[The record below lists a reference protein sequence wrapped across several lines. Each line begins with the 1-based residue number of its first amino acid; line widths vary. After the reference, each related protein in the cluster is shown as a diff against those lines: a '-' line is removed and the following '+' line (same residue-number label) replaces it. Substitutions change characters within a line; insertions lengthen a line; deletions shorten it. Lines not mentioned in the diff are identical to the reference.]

1 MTGRRAA
8 PRGRRNLDELVRLAC
23 STDPLEPERR
33 PRRVALA
40 PRAAMLLGAALIVL
54 AVLFAVRS
62 VLASPSSDAADGGR
76 STASAG
82 VVAGATAGPS
92 ADVGAGGST
101 EAPGAL
107 PPVDP
112 RSAPA
117 TGRPGTV
124 SSAGTQLVVHVAGAV
139 RAPGVVVLPAGAR
152 VDDAIDAAGGL
163 LEDSDPDQ
171 LNLARV
177 LTDGEQVRVPHVGDD
192 ASTWTQGTG
201 TAGGATG
208 TGANGGSD
216 ASEGSGAGGAGTSE
230 LIDLN
235 TADATALEELP
246 GIGPALAER
255 IVSYRDEHGPFA
267 SVDELT
273 DVPGIGDAK
282 LEALRDSATVGGAS

>member
-1 MTGRRAA
+1 MLPPSVAGMTGRRAA

-54 AVLFAVRS
+54 AVLLSVRS
-62 VLASPSSDAADGGR
+62 VLTTPSTADDDGARPTSSAGAGTASDGGGG
-76 STASAG
+76 SASGGPTQA
-82 VVAGATAGPS
+82 AGALA
-92 ADVGAGGST
+92 
-101 EAPGAL
+101 
-107 PPVDP
+107 PVDP
-112 RSAPA
+112 RSTAAPDGSG
-117 TGRPGTV
+117 TGASA
-124 SSAGTQLVVHVAGAV
+124 SSQVVVHVAGAV
-139 RAPGVVVLPAGAR
+139 REPGVVVLVAGSR

-177 LTDGEQVRVPHVGDD
+177 LTDGEQVRVPRVGED
-192 ASTWTQGTG
+192 ASAWTQWNGT
-201 TAGGATG
+201 TGGATG
-208 TGANGGSD
+208 TVGTGSSEAGGS
-216 ASEGSGAGGAGTSE
+216 SV
-230 LIDLN
+230 LIDVN

-255 IVSYRDEHGPFA
+255 IVSYREEHGPFA
-267 SVDELT
+267 SVDDLT

>member
-1 MTGRRAA
+1 
-8 PRGRRNLDELVRLAC
+8 
-23 STDPLEPERR
+23 
-33 PRRVALA
+33 
-40 PRAAMLLGAALIVL
+40 MLLGAALIVL

-92 ADVGAGGST
+92 ADVGTGGST

-107 PPVDP
+107 TPVDP

-117 TGRPGTV
+117 TAGPGTV

-192 ASTWTQGTG
+192 ASTWVQGSGTTG
-201 TAGGATG
+201 GGT
-208 TGANGGSD
+208 
-216 ASEGSGAGGAGTSE
+216 EGSGSGGSSGTSGTGSTGTSG
-230 LIDLN
+230 LIDVN